1 MKKHMLMAITMVAAG
16 SVFFASC
23 KKEEPKKDDTP
34 TNTLVELTG
43 DLKTQTLTK
52 DKKYLVK
59 SQAFIRSGQTVTVEP
74 GTIIMGEKRT
84 RGTLIVDR
92 GGKLIARGTA
102 QEPIVF
108 TSNQDA
114 GDRDRGDWGGLVI
127 LGNASCNQVD
137 PGVEGITPAVY
148 FGGNAANTLSSNTV
162 NDNDN
167 SGELVYVR
175 VEFAGIELTPNNETN
190 SITLGGVGRGT
201 KMEYCQVSFGG
212 DDGFEWFGGTVD
224 AKYLIAFN
232 TWDDCFDVDF
242 GYTGKVQYGLA
253 VRYPSY
259 ADQSGSNSFECDNGP
274 NDNDVKPYTTAT
286 FSNFTCVGPIK
297 SGTSTSNAN
306 YQHSIDLRRRTAVT
320 IANSVFTGFPRGLRM
335 NQASVLSNYDN
346 KEGFLK
352 NNVLVGTANATL
364 YQAGSGVDVNA
375 VKAYWEANNTTIQGP
390 NSDSI
395 TNVLGLKPSIFFA
408 SGKLASEYTGAA
420 DFAVT
425 GGLLA
430 SGAAFT
436 DGMLTD
442 AYFDKVSFR
451 GAFGSNNWTTGWAEF
466 NPKNK
471 TY

>member
-1 MKKHMLMAITMVAAG
+1 MKKQTLMTIALVAIGTIFV
-16 SVFFASC
+16 ASC
-23 KKEEPKKDDTP
+23 KEKEPIKDEPK
-34 TNTLVELTG
+34 NELVELTG
-43 DLKTQTLTK
+43 DLKSQKLSK
-52 DKKYLVK
+52 DKKYLIK
-59 SQAFIRSGQTVTVEP
+59 SQAFIRKDVVVEVEA

-102 QEPIVF
+102 QEPVVF
-108 TSNQDA
+108 TSNQEQ

-127 LGNASCNQVD
+127 LGNAACNQVD

-148 FGGNAANTLSSNTV
+148 FGANPTNTLSSKTA
-162 NDNDN
+162 NDMDN

-201 KMEYCQVSFGG
+201 KIEYCQVSFGG
-212 DDGFEWFGGTVD
+212 DDGFEWFGGNVD

-242 GYTGKVQYGLA
+242 GYSGKVQYGLA

-274 NDNDVKPYTTAT
+274 NDNDVMPYTTAT

-297 SGTSTSNAN
+297 SGATTSNAN
-306 YQHSIDLRRRTAVT
+306 YQHSIDLRRRTAVS
-320 IANSVFTGFPRGLRM
+320 IANSVFTGFPRGVRM
-335 NQASVLSNYDN
+335 NQASVLSNYNN
-346 KEGFLK
+346 KTGFLT
-352 NNVLVGTANATL
+352 NNVLVGTTNSTI

-375 VKAYWEANNTTIQGP
+375 VKAYWEENNTTILGP
-390 NSDSI
+390 NKDSI
-395 TNVLGLKPSIFFA
+395 TTVLGLNPSIFFA
-408 SGKLASEYTGAA
+408 SGKLASEYSGAA
-420 DFAVT
+420 NFAVT
-425 GGLLA
+425 TGLLA

-436 DGMLTD
+436 QGMLTD
-442 AYFDKVSFR
+442 AYFDKVNFR
-451 GAFGSNNWTTGWAEF
+451 GAFGSTNWTDGWAEF

-471 TY
+471 KY

>member
-1 MKKHMLMAITMVAAG
+1 MKKQTLMAITMVAIG
-16 SVFFASC
+16 SLFFASC

-34 TNTLVELTG
+34 KNELVELTG
-43 DLKTQTLTK
+43 DLKSQKLSK
-52 DKKYLVK
+52 DKKYLIK
-59 SQAFIRSGQTVTVEP
+59 SQAFIRKDVVVEVEA
-74 GTIIMGEKRT
+74 GTIILGEKRT

-108 TSNQDA
+108 TSNQDE

-148 FGGNAANTLSSNTV
+148 FGGNSANTLSSSTT
-162 NDNDN
+162 NDDDN

-190 SITLGGVGRGT
+190 SITLGGVGAGT

-212 DDGFEWFGGTVD
+212 DDGFEWFGGTVN

-242 GYTGKVQYGLA
+242 GYSGKVQYGLA
-253 VRYPSY
+253 IRYPSY

-274 NDNDVKPYTTAT
+274 NDNDVMPYTTAT

-320 IANSVFTGFPRGLRM
+320 IANSVFTGFPRGVRM
-335 NQASVLSNYDN
+335 NQASVLSNYNN
-346 KEGFLK
+346 KVGYLT
-352 NNVLVGTANATL
+352 NNILVGTANATT
-364 YQAGSGVDVNA
+364 YQVGSGVDVAA
-375 VKAYWEANNTTIQGP
+375 VKAYWEESNTTIAGP

-395 TNVLGLKPSIFFA
+395 TNVLGLNPSIFFA

-420 DFAVT
+420 NFAVT
-425 GGLLA
+425 SGLLA
-430 SGAAFT
+430 SGAAFNA
-436 DGMLTD
+436 GVLGN

-451 GAFGSNNWTTGWAEF
+451 GAFGSTNWTNGWTEF